1 VSKRSAYHEG
11 YSEFL
16 LAAMDADDDLNALL
30 AGDGDDIDSI
40 LKDAGLMSGSDEIDL
55 DALLADIDAEDNGT
69 RIAPVADRAE
79 AAAPAALNT
88 SGVADLVQARGVLSH
103 ALAAA
108 AAPEGASDETSVAAS
123 VGKQRERKP
132 SDMDEDDML
141 QVRFFLLRSANVTIS
156 AHVTNCALLNPI
168 IGTFCVPIPCHPLLQ
183 PPPSPPPPPRR
194 FSTKATTTTAR
205 PYQPAPRTLSSTSAK
220 CWRMT
225 RV

>member
-1 VSKRSAYHEG
+1 
-11 YSEFL
+11 
-16 LAAMDADDDLNALL
+16 MDADDDLNALL

-40 LKDAGLMSGSDEIDL
+40 LKDAGLISGSDEIDL

-69 RIAPVADRAE
+69 RIAPVAVRAE

-108 AAPEGASDETSVAAS
+108 AAPEGASDETCVAAS

-141 QVRFFLLRSANVTIS
+141 QVRFFLLLSANFIS
-156 AHVTNCALLNPI
+156 AHITICSLVNPI
-168 IGTFCVPIPCHPLLQ
+168 SLSLSAFQFLAIPSNNRPPLPLPLPLIGD
-183 PPPSPPPPPRR
+183 PRR
-194 FSTKATTTTAR
+194 KRRRRQHTPTNR
-205 PYQPAPRTLSSTSAK
+205 RLEHCRRRQQSAG
-220 CWRMT
+220 
-225 RV
+225 V